1 MSILLK
7 IPAYSHRVGLLH
19 TNTCSGVQRLFDA
32 RGANEVLGCPR
43 IFSIFLVVHQNFSNS
58 SHKITDDLFSHLPKF
73 FSNSQIFPFFASVFK
88 FQENSLLGCPPVPH
102 HTPVTTFFSSFLV
115 IYLHFITKTGPL
127 DAPWGGCPGPSHRPH
142 PPLHA
147 TATSCLNPC
156 SISVAAYLR
165 DLTMPKT
172 THLSMQPGF
181 RLVWV
186 GAEPY

>member
-58 SHKITDDLFSHLPKF
+58 SHKISDDLFSSHLLK
-73 FSNSQIFPFFASVFK
+73 SVFK
-88 FQENSLLGCPPVPH
+88 FQENSLPVLH
-102 HTPVTTFFSSFLV
+102 HAPVTTFFSSFLV
-115 IYLHFITKTGPL
+115 IYLHFFMKTGPL
-127 DAPWGGCPGPSHRPH
+127 DAPWGGCPGPSHRSH

-147 TATSCLNPC
+147 TAWGLCGLNEVSQVTIITRP
-156 SISVAAYLR
+156 S
-165 DLTMPKT
+165 
-172 THLSMQPGF
+172 
-181 RLVWV
+181 
-186 GAEPY
+186 

>member
-102 HTPVTTFFSSFLV
+102 HTPVTTFFSSYLV
-115 IYLHFITKTGPL
+115 IYLHFYENWPL
-127 DAPWGGCPGPSHRPH
+127 ECPLGWMPGAVAPSA

-147 TATSCLNPC
+147 TACEAP
-156 SISVAAYLR
+156 VAMAYER
-165 DLTMPKT
+165 
-172 THLSMQPGF
+172 
-181 RLVWV
+181 
-186 GAEPY
+186 

>member
-73 FSNSQIFPFFASVFK
+73 FSNSNLSLFRIRFQISRKFAPWMSPSAASYPGNDIFL
-88 FQENSLLGCPPVPH
+88 FLFSHLS
-102 HTPVTTFFSSFLV
+102 TFF
-115 IYLHFITKTGPL
+115 TKTGPL
-127 DAPWGGCPGPSHRPH
+127 NAHWGGCPGPSHRPH
-142 PPLHA
+142 PLCTPLLVRRLWPWP
-147 TATSCLNPC
+147 TRGSQRG
-156 SISVAAYLR
+156 ISPLGLELGQGKRNLFKNIFNVQV
-165 DLTMPKT
+165 T
-172 THLSMQPGF
+172 F
-181 RLVWV
+181 
-186 GAEPY
+186 